1 MIFTHDYRVWNTRVK
16 IDEFRIS
23 GKNSLA
29 HQNKLPRQILF
40 YYVASIAVWN
50 LIRKECSNI
59 SFWIEKSS
67 CTSWIK
73 HLQKQVNLF
82 LHGTKFCLEDLFLSS
97 KVFNEAQCYLNYP
110 LIYCLLL
117 KPVHWCSSN
126 WSILKKLPLGL
137 WRS

>member
-1 MIFTHDYRVWNTRVK
+1 MIIVFKNTRVK
-16 IDEFRIS
+16 MDAYRIS
-23 GKNSLA
+23 GKNYYA
-29 HQNKLPRQILF
+29 HQNILPCQILF
-40 YYVASIAVWN
+40 YYFASIAVWN
-50 LIRKECSNI
+50 SIRKECSNI

-82 LHGTKFCLEDLFLSS
+82 LHGTKFCLEDLLPSS
-97 KVFNEAQCYLNYP
+97 KVFNEAQCYLNCP